1 MKKLY
6 LYLVRALTAFDWPL
20 LTLLALMAA
29 LGLTVMHSAV
39 GGADGRFADQTHH
52 FLFAFLVLW
61 VAALISPKGWKILAP
76 LVYVVAVV
84 LLLGVEFFGVTSKG
98 ATRWLEIG
106 FTRIQPSEM
115 SKIAV
120 PLMVAWFFDRN
131 QTGNLRLLDFI
142 GASVLLLL
150 PFLLIVKQPDLG
162 TALLVFAAGFC
173 VIYFA
178 GLSFKLLAPV
188 VIILVL
194 VIGGLLYY
202 EDTIC
207 QQNFDWV
214 VLREYQKNRVCT
226 LLNPS
231 SDPLGKGF
239 HTIQSMIAIGSGGVY
254 GKGYMAGTQSHLDFI
269 PERTT
274 DFIFAVFAEEF
285 GLYGGVMLL
294 VLYGLMIARGLSITV
309 AAQTQFERL
318 LAGSMSMMLFVYVFV
333 NVGMVTGIL
342 PVVGVPLPFLS
353 YGGTALMTLGVASGI
368 LMSVSRSKP
377 ARSQT

>member
-1 MKKLY
+1 MKKIYFFAL
-6 LYLVRALTAFDWPL
+6 RALTAFDWPL
-20 LTLLALMAA
+20 LILLCLMAA

-39 GGADGRFADQTHH
+39 GSTGGRFADQTHH
-52 FLFAFLVLW
+52 FLLAFLVMW
-61 VAALISPKGWKILAP
+61 TAALISPKGWKVLAP
-76 LVYVVAVV
+76 LVYVVAVT
-84 LLLGVEFFGVTSKG
+84 LLLGVEFFGATSKG
-98 ATRWLEIG
+98 ATRWLDVG

-131 QTGNLRLLDFI
+131 QTGSLRLFDFL
-142 GASVLLLL
+142 GAAFLLLV

-188 VIILVL
+188 VLMLLV

-207 QQNFDWV
+207 QPDFDWV
-214 VLREYQKNRVCT
+214 VLRDYQKHRVCT

-274 DFIFAVFAEEF
+274 DFVFAVFAEEF

-309 AAQTQFERL
+309 AAHTQFERL

-333 NVGMVTGIL
+333 NIGMVTGIL

-353 YGGTALMTLGVASGI
+353 YGGTALMTLGVACGI
-368 LMSVSRSKP
+368 LMSVSRSKGP
-377 ARSQT
+377 PKQI

>member
-20 LTLLALMAA
+20 LTLLAMMAA

-39 GGADGRFADQTHH
+39 GGTDGRFADQTHH

-76 LVYVVAVV
+76 VVYVVAVV

>member
-207 QQNFDWV
+207 QQDFDWV